1 MGIVNLMLTPTLP
14 VEIRQEAAE
23 VNSQYLYSFVTI
35 AIRKK
40 IQHYLRFI
48 MHELITFRPYT
59 LTWGLRM
66 FGLIARCYLYTLN
79 LALAFVK

>member
-23 VNSQYLYSFVTI
+23 VNSPYLYSFVTI

-40 IQHYLRFI
+40 KQDYLKL
-48 MHELITFRPYT
+48 MVHEFTTFSPT
-59 LTWGLRM
+59 L
-66 FGLIARCYLYTLN
+66 
-79 LALAFVK
+79 

>member
-23 VNSQYLYSFVTI
+23 VNSPYLYSFVTT

-40 IQHYLRFI
+40 LQCYLKLMVQEI
-48 MHELITFRPYT
+48 ITFRPYA
-59 LTWGLRM
+59 LINLGL
-66 FGLIARCYLYTLN
+66 
-79 LALAFVK
+79 

>member
-23 VNSQYLYSFVTI
+23 VNSPYLYSFVTI

-40 IQHYLRFI
+40 NQDYLKL
-48 MHELITFRPYT
+48 MVHEFVTFSPT
-59 LTWGLRM
+59 H
-66 FGLIARCYLYTLN
+66 
-79 LALAFVK
+79 